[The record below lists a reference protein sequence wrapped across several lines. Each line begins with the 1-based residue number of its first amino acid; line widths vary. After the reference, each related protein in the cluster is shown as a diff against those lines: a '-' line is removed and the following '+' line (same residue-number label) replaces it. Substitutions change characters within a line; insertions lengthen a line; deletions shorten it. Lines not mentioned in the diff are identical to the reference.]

1 MIMKKILVLFWAVGC
16 LLTVGCNTPPP
27 TPPLQ
32 KKNSIEDVSKETACE
47 YVRSKLFY
55 SDEEIAEISVIHT
68 DSVIGSMP
76 ELWELENLREATF
89 NYQSKLVSEKD
100 LLKELEKAE
109 LLLKD
114 ILDSR
119 ANGTVRDSLARL
131 DKYRKALK
139 EIHSVR
145 LVKADGD
152 TLIHKVVMFY
162 SEKVE
167 CFLKDWRPEHI
178 LVDDIKRAKEFI
190 DVSHEL
196 ERVGLEGYGLKSDM

>member
-1 MIMKKILVLFWAVGC
+1 MIMKKILVLFLAVGC
-16 LLTVGCNTPPP
+16 LLTVGCNPPP
-27 TPPLQ
+27 SPPLQ
-32 KKNSIEDVSKETACE
+32 KKDSIEVISKEKACE

-68 DSVIGSMP
+68 DSAIGSML
-76 ELWELENLREATF
+76 ELRELENLRKATF

-119 ANGTVRDSLARL
+119 TNGTVRDSLARL
-131 DKYRKALK
+131 DKYKNAWQ
-139 EIHSVR
+139 EIHSVQ
-145 LVKADGD
+145 LVKTDGD
-152 TLIHKVVMFY
+152 TLIHRVVMFY
-162 SEKVE
+162 REQVDCFFTDWHPEK
-167 CFLKDWRPEHI
+167 I
-178 LVDDIKRAKEFI
+178 LVDDIKRAKDFI
-190 DVSHEL
+190 DVSHES